1 MNQRA
6 LDLLEE
12 SAAGVTIVR
21 LTGRIDSGT
30 ASELAH
36 ALGRLLLGTRPRVV
50 LDLGAVEHLSGAGL
64 RVLVSASRGV
74 AQRDPRGMLVLCG
87 LSRKLSEVLAISG
100 VDTALTHCPSRAEAV
115 AWALA
120 MRN

>member
-1 MNQRA
+1 
-6 LDLLEE
+6 
-12 SAAGVTIVR
+12 
-21 LTGRIDSGT
+21 
-30 ASELAH
+30 
-36 ALGRLLLGTRPRVV
+36 
-50 LDLGAVEHLSGAGL
+50 VEHLSGAGL